1 MKRKNGV
8 TRGWML
14 VMLILVGTMPVAAQQ
29 CTPEGNWLGVISG
42 SGGSIRVGMH
52 VEKKGDGW
60 KGFLNSPD
68 QSKDTF
74 SLEEVRW
81 TGDSLLVR
89 AKKIKARFSARMNST
104 CDTLRGTWRQNGAL
118 TLAMHRVDVL
128 PVMERPQEPK
138 PPFPYTIKE
147 VEFTNP
153 RAKITL
159 SGTLTLPEG
168 SGPFP
173 AVVLV
178 SGSGAQD
185 RDETVAA
192 HKPFWVLAD
201 YLSRNGIAVLRYDDR
216 GTGKSQG
223 NYQQSGLSDFIED
236 AAAAWKFLQAQPG
249 IEPSKVGMIGH
260 SEGGMVAPVVA
271 SRNPKLAFIVL
282 LAGPGTSGKQ
292 ILLSQGALIARA
304 EGTPEEEIRRSL
316 AVSETY
322 LTIIET
328 EKNPDKMEERIRSE
342 LKVLAANYT
351 KEEGEAGGLSEANI
365 NAAAYSARSAWFPEF
380 VRFKPEDY
388 LRKVKC
394 PVLALNGENDLQ
406 VPCKEN
412 LEAIGSALEAGRN
425 PHYEVQSL
433 PGLNHLFQHSATGRI
448 SEYSSLPETFA
459 PEALTILG
467 AWIQRTVQ
475 PK

>member
-1 MKRKNGV
+1 MLASV
-8 TRGWML
+8 TPM
-14 VMLILVGTMPVAAQQ
+14 VAQQ
-29 CTPEGNWLGVISG
+29 CSPEGNWLGVISG
-42 SGGSIRVGMH
+42 SAGSIRVGMH
-52 VEKKGDGW
+52 IGKSGESW
-60 KGFLNSPD
+60 KGFFNSPD

-74 SLEEVRW
+74 SLDEVHW
-81 TGDSLLVR
+81 TGDSLIVR
-89 AKKIKARFSARMNST
+89 AKKIRARFSATINLA
-104 CDTLRGTWRQNGAL
+104 CDTLHGTWRQNGAL
-118 TLAMHRVDVL
+118 TLAMTRVDVL

-138 PPFPYTIKE
+138 APFPYTSKE

-159 SGTLTLPEG
+159 SGTLTLPDG
-168 SGPFP
+168 TGPFP

-178 SGSGAQD
+178 SGSGPQD

-236 AAAAWKFLQAQPG
+236 ATAAWQFLRSQPG
-249 IEPSKVGMIGH
+249 IIDASKVGMIGH

-271 SRNPKLAFIVL
+271 AQNPGLAFIVL

-304 EGTPEEEIRRSL
+304 EGTPEEEIKRSL
-316 AVSETY
+316 DVSASI
-322 LTIIET
+322 LTIIEE
-328 EKNPDKMEERIRSE
+328 EKNPDKIEERIRSE
-342 LKVLAANYT
+342 MKALAGKYT
-351 KEEGEAGGLSEANI
+351 KEECEEAGLTDANI
-365 NAAAYSARSAWFPEF
+365 NSVVYSARSVWFPEF
-380 VRFKPEDY
+380 VRFKPEQY

-406 VPCKEN
+406 VPCMEN
-412 LEAIGSALEAGRN
+412 LDALRSALEAGGHKNYRI
-425 PHYEVQSL
+425 QAL
-433 PGLNHLFQHSATGRI
+433 PGLNHLFQHSSTGRI
-448 SEYSSLPETFA
+448 SEYAGIAETFA
-459 PEALTILG
+459 PEALSIVLT
-467 AWIQRTVQ
+467 WIQSTI
-475 PK
+475 K